1 LLFASWKKILLF
13 HLAKI
18 KHCFF
23 TVYHVFTKI
32 SSANYFRTPI
42 AFGSREKSPCIFS
55 KKVVKWGCKKMRED
69 IFGGM
74 MRLLITGFAPFGGE
88 EINPSWEA
96 VRALPERILEYELTK
111 LRLPVVF
118 GEAAKIAIAEAE
130 KIRADVVLCI
140 GQAGGRAEVCPE
152 LVGINLK
159 NATIPDNGGNQ
170 PKDEPIAEG
179 GDAAYFST
187 LPVRKIADAISA
199 AGIPS
204 RLSYSA
210 GAYVCNELLY
220 SLLRHFDGGENAK
233 ENGGEKVQNAGENAK
248 ENGGEKG
255 QNAGENAKENGREDR
270 QNIGENGGE
279 DRQNAE
285 KSTREKCNENG
296 GEKGRKVRVG
306 FIHVPYIPEQGKTPS
321 MSLDDIKN
329 ALKIAIENL
338 DI

>member
-1 LLFASWKKILLF
+1 
-13 HLAKI
+13 
-18 KHCFF
+18 
-23 TVYHVFTKI
+23 
-32 SSANYFRTPI
+32 
-42 AFGSREKSPCIFS
+42 
-55 KKVVKWGCKKMRED
+55 
-69 IFGGM
+69 

-96 VRALPERILEYELTK
+96 VRALPERILEYETTK

-199 AGIPS
+199 AEIPS

-210 GAYVCNELLY
+210 GAYVCNDLLY
-220 SLLRHFDGGENAK
+220 SLLRHFDCGENI
-233 ENGGEKVQNAGENAK
+233 GENS
-248 ENGGEKG
+248 
-255 QNAGENAKENGREDR
+255 GENAKENGR
-270 QNIGENGGE
+270 E

-321 MSLDDIKN
+321 MSLDDIKT

-338 DI
+338 DTEEKL